1 MSNNEQTGWRI
12 AWNMTQHVNELTQE
26 IISLKERERNNKK
39 EIKSLLHE
47 NEILKRKYYYS
58 LADLNQERERR
69 KSSFWKRLFS
79 KKN

>member
-1 MSNNEQTGWRI
+1 MSNDEQTGWRI

-39 EIKSLLHE
+39 EIKSLLNE
-47 NEILKRKYYYS
+47 NEKLKRKYYYS

-69 KSSFWKRLFS
+69 KPSFWKRLFS